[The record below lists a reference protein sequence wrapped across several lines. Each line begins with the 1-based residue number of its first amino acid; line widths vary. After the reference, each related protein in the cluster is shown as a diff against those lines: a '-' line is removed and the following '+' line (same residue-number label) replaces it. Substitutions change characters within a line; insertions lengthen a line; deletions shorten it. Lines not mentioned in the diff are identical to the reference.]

1 MSKNLTCIITV
12 YNVSQEKL
20 AHSGLL
26 GCSFLL
32 SALLIKNVMNKECI
46 VTVLDCI
53 SNDKIMHVAKFHH
66 II

>member
-1 MSKNLTCIITV
+1 MLKNHTCIITV

-26 GCSFLL
+26 GFSFLL
-32 SALLIKNVMNKECI
+32 SALLIKNGMNWECI
-46 VTVLDCI
+46 VTVLDSI
-53 SNDKIMHVAKFHH
+53 SNDKIMHVAKFHC